1 MSGQQG
7 EVIGR
12 TGGEDVRA
20 FDLSG
25 PGGLRARILTW
36 GARLAELWVP
46 DRAGRLAD
54 IVLGHDRLE
63 DWLASKTYFGATC
76 GRYANRIAGGRFTLE
91 GESYQVDLNEGPNHL
106 HGGAAGFDRKTWSV
120 AEASERHVTLT
131 CVSEDGEMGYPGRLQ
146 VRCTYRFDA
155 EGRLWVTMEAE
166 TSRPTVINLVNHA
179 YFNMA
184 GHDSGPVTGQ
194 LLRVAADHYLPVAA
208 DLIPTGEI
216 AAVAGTPFDFRAVRP
231 IGQPMPGPMGF
242 DHNLCLS
249 SPPEP
254 VGEAMLRFCAEAID
268 PASGRRLQLWTTEP
282 GVQLYTGAYL
292 DDRLPGKAGAR
303 VIPFGGF
310 TLETQRFPDSPNR
323 PQFPTPRLD
332 PGQHYRHDMA
342 LSFAPAAETAD
353 QGR

>member
-1 MSGQQG
+1 MLQDRG
-7 EVIGR
+7 EPIGEIAGR
-12 TGGEDVRA
+12 AVRA
-20 FDLSG
+20 FTLTG

-54 IVLGHDRLE
+54 IVLGHDRLQ
-63 DWLASKTYFGATC
+63 DWQASTTYFGATC
-76 GRYANRIAGGRFTLE
+76 GRYANRIAGGRFMLE
-91 GESYQVDLNEGPNHL
+91 GERFQVDLNDGANHL
-106 HGGAAGFDRKTWSV
+106 HGGAAGFDRKHWSV

-146 VRCTYRFDA
+146 ASCTYRFDA
-155 EGRLWVTMEAE
+155 DGWLWATMEAT

-216 AAVAGTPFDFRAVRP
+216 AAVAGTPFDFRALRP

-249 SPPEP
+249 SAAET
-254 VGEAMLRFCAEAID
+254 VGDATLRFCAEAVD
-268 PASGRRLQLWTTEP
+268 PASGRRLQLWTSEP

-303 VIPFGGF
+303 VTAFGGF

-323 PQFPTPRLD
+323 PAFPSSRLD
-332 PGQHYRHDMA
+332 PGHTYRHLMA
-342 LSFAPAAETAD
+342 VSFAPAA
-353 QGR
+353 G